1 MIASC
6 RRWLA
11 RCRFRTST
19 ARDIRSAQSLYE
31 AVAIAVNAFRQQPWT
46 PPVPA
51 AAPLTIAV
59 APPAVEH
66 RVTIQKVRQWAT
78 STATSP
84 ADRMQRERVRALL
97 ATR

>member
-1 MIASC
+1 MAC
-6 RRWLA
+6 TVWFQDEHGTRYQV
-11 RCRFRTST
+11 TVT
-19 ARDIRSAQSLYE
+19 AQSLYE
-31 AVAIAVNAFRQQPWT
+31 AVGLAVHAFRQQPWT

-59 APPAVEH
+59 APPAIEH
-66 RVTIQKVRQWAT
+66 RVTVQKVRQWAS

-84 ADRMQRERVRALL
+84 ADRLQRERVRALL